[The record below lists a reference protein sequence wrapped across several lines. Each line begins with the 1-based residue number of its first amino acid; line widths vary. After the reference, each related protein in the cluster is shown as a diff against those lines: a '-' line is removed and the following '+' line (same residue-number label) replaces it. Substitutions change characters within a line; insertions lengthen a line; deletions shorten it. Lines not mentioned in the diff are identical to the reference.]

1 MAVFNDGPGVTMRRN
16 WWRCCGSVAA
26 ACVAVLGLT
35 VSPAQARSASAP
47 DLVIDSVGIKGQ
59 PANHAFITLD
69 ESSHASGFEVT
80 VSLHNEGREKSAKSV
95 AAVRLEQ
102 KGRQI
107 GFKDTFIEPVRPGRR
122 QTTVSIPVDDL
133 KAEPGFVTAI
143 VSIKW
148 AITKTRQRE
157 ESESLKPIP
166 VIARDW
172 TVSYFHTTLNA
183 GGPGLS
189 SDTFGELKLMFRFS
203 RLDDAREQFVYVPV
217 GQITTRASYDAG
229 GCSGSGSRDMT
240 LTPWPDSYL
249 LIKADLTR
257 YSAGIDTSKQP
268 AVTFSATC
276 PSLGNFSIPVQAP
289 WSSLA
294 TFTGKG
300 ALSMR
305 PEQTALTDEGS
316 KMTPAGELKFTWSFI
331 ARLSG
336 V

>member
-1 MAVFNDGPGVTMRRN
+1 
-16 WWRCCGSVAA
+16 
-26 ACVAVLGLT
+26 VLGL
-35 VSPAQARSASAP
+35 VVGPAQAKTASAP
-47 DLVIDSVGIKGQ
+47 DLVIDSVGLKGQ
-59 PANHAFITLD
+59 AADHAFITLD
-69 ESSHASGFEVT
+69 ESSHASGFVVT
-80 VSLHNEGREKSAKSV
+80 VALHNAGREKSARSV
-95 AAVRLEQ
+95 AAVRLEE
-102 KGRQI
+102 KGRRI
-107 GFKDTFIEPVRPGRR
+107 GFNDAFIEPLRPGRK

-133 KAEPGFVTAI
+133 KAEPGFVTAV

-189 SDTFGELKLMFRFS
+189 IDTFAELQLMFRFS
-203 RLDDAREQFVYVPV
+203 RLDEAKEQFVYVPV
-217 GQITTRASYDAG
+217 GQITDRSSYAAG

-257 YSAGIDTSKQP
+257 YSAGIDTSQQP
-268 AVTFSATC
+268 PVSFNATC
-276 PSLGNFSIPVQAP
+276 PTLGNFSIPVQAP
-289 WSSLA
+289 WNSLA

-305 PEQTALTDEGS
+305 PEQTTLTDEGS
-316 KMTPAGELKFTWSFI
+316 KMTPAGELKFTWSFV